1 MCVCVLFSLSLSLG
15 FSLSAELEE
24 TREPTCVRTAY
35 SSVDTVRL
43 CTWKSMLSPS
53 GIHSDRVTHYT
64 HGRLMCMEILE
75 YRSRWKMSKLPDN
88 CFRFRKFPT
97 RHNSSDLLL
106 LSYCTQIIP
115 DVCFLHSFGMKK
127 KLTKYPHFRAFL
139 VYFVFES
146 FGCWLR

>member
-1 MCVCVLFSLSLSLG
+1 MVAASRRSSCVLLEQCVSACVCVCALLALSLG

-97 RHNSSDLLL
+97 RLNSSDLFIVIVLYSDNPRRL
-106 LSYCTQIIP
+106 
-115 DVCFLHSFGMKK
+115 FLAQFWHEKK
-127 KLTKYPHFRAFL
+127 
-139 VYFVFES
+139 VN
-146 FGCWLR
+146 